1 MKMIPYNINIPIF
14 IVDTVTFSGK
24 STNGYLL
31 ITFSVYLSFN
41 LHTKSDGGQYFSEM
55 RGKTINPII
64 RLKASCQRSI
74 FVDGR
79 KWEQLITVLVM
90 VVRHNLNLVVPLQNL
105 FIIFCFDFGFGLT
118 FHHIK
123 KKNGIKNLSDEI
135 RVNTYIMIQSAQTM
149 NFYESL
155 SSLQVDVH
163 VSTST
168 SIVAIFICFQ
178 NVVWILGIL
187 FFCKIR
193 TLPRNRKYVEC
204 HELLIVDTS
213 DIPTLIFQGY
223 PNMNCIR
230 QLRTV
235 KPIFDSFNVL
245 ILYINKL
252 FFF

>member
-1 MKMIPYNINIPIF
+1 
-14 IVDTVTFSGK
+14 
-24 STNGYLL
+24 
-31 ITFSVYLSFN
+31 
-41 LHTKSDGGQYFSEM
+41 
-55 RGKTINPII
+55 
-64 RLKASCQRSI
+64 
-74 FVDGR
+74 
-79 KWEQLITVLVM
+79 
-90 VVRHNLNLVVPLQNL
+90 
-105 FIIFCFDFGFGLT
+105 
-118 FHHIK
+118 
-123 KKNGIKNLSDEI
+123 
-135 RVNTYIMIQSAQTM
+135 MIQSAQTM
-149 NFYESL
+149 NFNESL

-187 FFCKIR
+187 FVCKIR

-252 FFF
+252 FFSEASNPSIRTRR